1 MVQTRKFS
9 QFGGPDT
16 IQSSD
21 IVVGLRNGM
30 NWQFTGINA
39 GGGGSGGVSFTI
51 TQIAHGLIVG
61 NWVRINSAGNYVRGI
76 ANTPENSD
84 VIGVVI
90 ATPDFDTF
98 TLQQS
103 GYITSSQNV
112 FSGLVP
118 GDPYYLNTDVGS
130 PGTMTNVDALV
141 DGFVSRPVFI
151 PDTANSGWVVPYRG
165 IIIGGGPDTSTGGG
179 GSGTDSNI
187 TTVTQ
192 TAHGFIVGDVIRQ
205 APANTILMQAVYTLA
220 FADTLP
226 NARAVGVVIEVINPN
241 SFRVQFS
248 GYNQQSGSTG
258 GITVDDLG
266 SPLATG
272 VTYFLSVIT
281 PGKVSA
287 IEPFVA
293 GQASKPMY
301 VCEQTVGDTGINAG
315 WILDQRPLLVSGSP
329 PPPIETITETNADTP
344 FRTTDPGWIN
354 TGICAT
360 ITTTTAL
367 QRVLIMGAL
376 NLASDGSSGVA
387 YRVTRNGTPIDVGDA
402 AGLRTQSGGVAMG
415 EPFSVDSGIAI
426 SELYYDSPGAAGIYT
441 YCFEVNKGASA
452 GVTINRAS
460 VNVDPDSPNF
470 FRTASSIL
478 LWIV

>member
-9 QFGGPDT
+9 QFGGPDLV
-16 IQSSD
+16 QSSD

-30 NWQFTGINA
+30 NWQFTGISA
-39 GGGGSGGVSFTI
+39 GGGGGGGVTQII
-51 TQIAHGLIVG
+51 TQLSHGLIVG
-61 NWVRINSAGNYVRGI
+61 NWVRINSAGLYVRGI

-90 ATPDFDTF
+90 ATPDSDTF

-103 GYITSSQNV
+103 GYISTAQLV
-112 FSGLVP
+112 FAGLVP
-118 GDPYYLNTDVGS
+118 GDPYYLTTNVGS

-141 DGFVSRPVFI
+141 DGEVSRPVFI
-151 PDTANSGWVVPYRG
+151 PDTATSGWVVPYRG
-165 IIIGGGPDTSTGGG
+165 IIVGGGPDTSSGGG

-192 TAHGFIVGDVIRQ
+192 NGHGFIVGDVIRQ
-205 APANTILMQAVYTLA
+205 APADTILMQAVYALA
-220 FADTLP
+220 FSDTLP
-226 NARAVGVVIEVINPN
+226 NSRAVGVVIQVINPN
-241 SFRVQFS
+241 QFRVQFS
-248 GYNQQSGSTG
+248 GYCLQTGSTS

-293 GQASKPMY
+293 GQSSKPMY
-301 VCEQTVGDTGINAG
+301 VCEQTTGDTGINAG

-329 PPPIETITETNADTP
+329 PPPIETITETNSDTP
-344 FRTTDPGWIN
+344 VRNTDPGWFN

-387 YRVTRNGTPIDVGDA
+387 YRVTRNGVPVDVGDA

-426 SELYYDSPGAAGIYT
+426 SEFFYDAPGAAGIYT
-441 YCFEVNKGASA
+441 YCFETNRGASA
-452 GVTINRAS
+452 GVTVNRS
-460 VNVDPDSPNF
+460 SQNVDPDSPNF